1 MSLTITRSE
10 PLATRLQDYAAT
22 SRRSADEAAATLLAV
37 ALPAPVVTDPDTED
51 VEAANDSLLR
61 LVERIQATPPNP
73 RNVFSEA
80 ELRARR
86 EGLMRYL
93 EASIAA
99 EDPNEPFDEQEWN
112 RQWDAVEAE
121 MKASDLAGHLKNER
135 WFAEEFQ

>member
-1 MSLTITRSE
+1 MSLTITLSE

-37 ALPAPVVTDPDTED
+37 ALPAPVAPDFD
-51 VEAANDSLLR
+51 MKAADDSLLR

-73 RNVFSEA
+73 RNVFSE
-80 ELRARR
+80 EDLRASSQR
-86 EGLMRYL
+86 LMEYL
-93 EASIAA
+93 AASIAA

-121 MKASDLAGHLKNER
+121 MKAVTIANRL
-135 WFAEEFQ
+135 AEERL

>member
-1 MSLTITRSE
+1 MSLTITLSE

-37 ALPAPVVTDPDTED
+37 ALPAPVAPDLNA
-51 VEAANDSLLR
+51 EAADDSLLR

-80 ELRARR
+80 ELRASR
-86 EGLMRYL
+86 EGMMRYL
-93 EASIAA
+93 SASIAA

-112 RQWDAVEAE
+112 RQWDVVEAE
-121 MKASDLAGHLKNER
+121 MKATTVANRL
-135 WFAEEFQ
+135 AEEHL